1 MKGCWC
7 NSKGFSHLHQSQL
20 WWGPL
25 QGEWWE
31 TLLWK
36 MELVVLLYHWHY
48 DPASKCAYWNGFPL
62 SWDAGNEIMSL
73 SRNKMGLVKPAA
85 LTGRHKCF
93 WFKTNKRNHQPP
105 SKKQQQK
112 TQNQTK
118 TKPQK
123 NNQPNQKTKPKHPP
137 LTPAYRDNNAVALR
151 AFLTFCKCSTGI
163 CGWIL
168 HSQTDHV
175 K

>member
-112 TQNQTK
+112 
-118 TKPQK
+118 PR
-123 NNQPNQKTKPKHPP
+123 TKPKQIHKKTTNRTRKPNQNTPP
-137 LTPAYRDNNAVALR
+137 SHQLIVTTMLLLWGRFWHSVSAALVSVAGFYTHRLTM
-151 AFLTFCKCSTGI
+151 
-163 CGWIL
+163 
-168 HSQTDHV
+168 
-175 K
+175 